1 MKTIHTSRTVNAMI
15 YAEEFPMGKIKVR
28 QAFPSA
34 QVEFLD
40 PFILLHHAAIDVP
53 AGINQLHEGV
63 GPHPH
68 RGFSPVTFIFKGG
81 VHHRDSRGNNSVIEA
96 GGVQWMNA
104 GMGIIHS
111 ERPPANIQELGGKQ
125 EIIQMWVNT
134 PAAFKKEQ
142 PAYFPRTKA
151 EIPFVLKDE
160 GKARINVV
168 AGSFENAKSSIP
180 TMSAINAYTL
190 ELAAGADFSIAIPG
204 DHNAFIYLLEG
215 EISIS
220 GYGKMEALHAATL
233 NKDGE
238 GIHITAKTKVNAL
251 LMSGTPLNEPIA
263 AQGPFVM
270 NTEIE
275 IMEAMRDYRM
285 GKMGILIED

>member
-1 MKTIHTSRTVNAMI
+1 MNTINKSRSVKAMLF
-15 YAEEFPMGKIKVR
+15 AEEHQMGKIKVR

-40 PFILLHHAAIDVP
+40 PFILLHHAVVDVP
-53 AGINQLHEGV
+53 EGINQLHEGV

-134 PAAFKKEQ
+134 PAKFKKEQ

-151 EIPFVLKDE
+151 EIPFLLEDN
-160 GKARINVV
+160 GKVRLNVV
-168 AGSFENAKSSIP
+168 AGTYENLKSTIP
-180 TMSAINAYTL
+180 TQSPVNAYTL
-190 ELAAGADFSIAIPG
+190 EIAAGSEISISFPE
-204 DHNAFIYLLEG
+204 DHNAFLYLLEG
-215 EISIS
+215 ELNLT
-220 GYGKMEALHAATL
+220 GYGKMETLHAAIL
-233 NKDGE
+233 NQDGD
-238 GIHITAKTKVNAL
+238 GIHLIAHKMVRAL
-251 LMSGTPLNEPIA
+251 LMSGAPIKEPIA

-285 GKMGILIED
+285 GKMGILVEE

>member
-1 MKTIHTSRTVNAMI
+1 MNTKEKYRSVKAML
-15 YAEEFPMGKIKVR
+15 YAAEHVMGKIKVR

-40 PFILLHHAAIDVP
+40 PFILLHHAEVKVSA
-53 AGINQLHEGV
+53 NTNHLHEGV

-111 ERPPANIQELGGKQ
+111 ERPPHNIQEFGGTQ

-142 PAYFPRTKA
+142 PAYFPRTRA
-151 EIPFVLKDE
+151 EIPYSLEDS
-160 GKARINVV
+160 GKVRLNVV
-168 AGSFENAKSSIP
+168 AGTYKDVKSSIP
-180 TMSAINAYTL
+180 THSEINAYTL
-190 ELAAGADFSIAIPG
+190 EITEGADFLIPIPRN
-204 DHNAFIYLLEG
+204 HNAFIYLLSG
-215 EISIS
+215 ELSVK
-220 GYGKMEALHAATL
+220 GYGKMEDLHAAVF
-233 NKDGE
+233 NNDGD
-238 GIHITAKTKVNAL
+238 GIHINAKTGARAL
-251 LMSGTPLNEPIA
+251 FMSGTPLNEPIA

-285 GKMGILIED
+285 GKMGILIEE